1 MDIPRKDLVRKRRV
15 RRVVYSAIVLT
26 TMAAITFALSRLEP
40 AAPSVERATVFVD
53 SVGRGDMVLDVRG
66 LGTLVPEVVL
76 LIPARDEGRVDR
88 RLLLPGVR
96 VEPETVLFELSNP
109 KLEQELFDAQ
119 SVLRGAEADYAN
131 LKAQLETQRVDQAAA
146 AAQLKSEYLQA
157 KTEWEVNQELAKDAL
172 TDQVTLR
179 MSKVKTE
186 QLEVRLQLEK
196 ERLEVRA
203 VSVKAQLAAQQA
215 RIDQAHGLVRLR
227 QKQLDRLK
235 VRAGASGVLQ
245 QLEVEVGQLVTPGT
259 VMARVSDPRQLKAAL
274 KIAETQVKDITFGQ
288 RAEIDT
294 RNGVIPGTVM
304 RIDPAVLEGT
314 VTVDIRLEGELPRG
328 ARPDLSVDGR
338 IILDHLRNVIKVGR
352 PVYAQPNNTIS
363 LFRLEPDGLHAVR
376 VQAAVGRTSVNEIEI
391 RQGLQPG
398 DQVILSDM
406 SAWDEYDRIRL
417 N

>member
-1 MDIPRKDLVRKRRV
+1 MDIPRKDLVRKRRF
-15 RRVVYSAIVLT
+15 RRIVYSAILLT
-26 TMAAITFALSRLEP
+26 AMAAITFALSRLEP

-119 SVLRGAEADYAN
+119 SELRAAEADYTD
-131 LKAQLETQRVDQAAA
+131 LKAQLETQRVDQAAT

-157 KTEWEVNQELAKDAL
+157 KSEWEVNQALAKDAL

-179 MSKVKTE
+179 MSKVRTE

-196 ERLEVRA
+196 ERLEVRET
-203 VSVKAQLAAQQA
+203 SVNAQLAAQQA

-227 QKQLDRLK
+227 EKQLDRLK

-406 SAWDEYDRIRL
+406 SAWDEHDRIRL

>member
-1 MDIPRKDLVRKRRV
+1 MDIPRKDLVRKRRFQ
-15 RRVVYSAIVLT
+15 RIVYSVILLT
-26 TMAAITFALSRLEP
+26 AMAAITFALSRLEP
-40 AAPSVERATVFVD
+40 AVPSAERATVFVD

-88 RLLLPGVR
+88 RLLLPGVQ

-119 SVLRGAEADYAN
+119 SVLRAAEADYTD
-131 LKAQLETQRVDQAAA
+131 LKAQLETQRVDQAAT

-157 KTEWEVNQELAKDAL
+157 KTEWEVNQQLAKDAL

-179 MSKVKTE
+179 MSKVRTE
-186 QLEVRLQLEK
+186 QLEVRLELEK
-196 ERLEVRA
+196 ERLEVRE

-259 VMARVSDPRQLKAAL
+259 VLARVSDPRRLKAAL

-338 IILDHLRNVIKVGR
+338 IILDHLRDVIKVGR

-406 SAWDEYDRIRL
+406 SAWDEHDRIRL

>member
-15 RRVVYSAIVLT
+15 RRIVYSLT
-26 TMAAITFALSRLEP
+26 ALTAMAAITFALSRLEP

-76 LIPARDEGRVDR
+76 LIPARDEGRVER

-119 SVLRGAEADYAN
+119 SVLRAAEADYAD
-131 LKAQLETQRVDQAAA
+131 LKAQLETQRVDQAAT

-157 KTEWEVNQELAKDAL
+157 KSEWEVNQALAKDAL

-179 MSKVKTE
+179 MSKVRTE

-196 ERLEVRA
+196 ERLDVRE

-215 RIDQAHGLVRLR
+215 RIDQARGLVRLR
-227 QKQLDRLK
+227 EKQLDRLK

-406 SAWDEYDRIRL
+406 SAWDEHDRIRL
-417 N
+417 H

>member
-1 MDIPRKDLVRKRRV
+1 MDIPRKDLVRKRRFW
-15 RRVVYSAIVLT
+15 RIVYSMITLT

-40 AAPSVERATVFVD
+40 AAPSLERATVFVD

-66 LGTLVPEVVL
+66 LGTLIPEVVL
-76 LIPARDEGRVDR
+76 LIPARDEGRVER

-109 KLEQELFDAQ
+109 ELEQELFDAQ
-119 SVLRGAEADYAN
+119 SELRAAEADYAD
-131 LKAQLETQRVDQAAA
+131 LQAQLEMQRVDQAVT
-146 AAQLKSEYLQA
+146 AAQVESEYLQT
-157 KTEWEVNQELAKDAL
+157 KTEWEANQELANDGL

-179 MSKVKTE
+179 ISKVKVE
-186 QLEVRLQLEK
+186 RLELRLQLEK
-196 ERLEVRA
+196 ERLEVRET
-203 VSVKAQLAAQQA
+203 SVKAQLAAQQV
-215 RIDQAHGLVRLR
+215 RIDQARGLVRLR
-227 QKQLDRLK
+227 EKQLDRLT

-259 VMARVSDPRQLKAAL
+259 VMARVSDPLRLKAAL
-274 KIAETQVKDITFGQ
+274 KIAETQAKDITFGQ

-294 RNGVIPGTVM
+294 RNGVIQGTVM

-338 IILDHLRNVIKVGR
+338 IVLDHLRDVVKMGR
-352 PVYAQPNNTIS
+352 PVYAQPNSTIS
-363 LFRLEPDGLHAVR
+363 LFRLEPDGLHAGR
-376 VQAAVGRTSVNEIEI
+376 IQATVGRTSVNEIEI

-406 SAWDEYDRIRL
+406 SAWDEHDRIRL
-417 N
+417 K